1 MKWIKTGLKII
12 QENSSQRK
20 KQKQFG
26 LLLISFCC
34 IILVTLFYKNGVL
47 FELKQNLLIG
57 VLIILSLITLILP
70 KTFYPFLFVWFF
82 IGFILGEISSFFIL
96 GFLYYCC
103 ISPITFFLR
112 LKNKK
117 EENQGWVDKEN
128 IIDYKKL
135 S

>member
-1 MKWIKTGLKII
+1 MKWIKIGLKTV

-26 LLLISFCC
+26 LLLVSLICVILMISF
-34 IILVTLFYKNGVL
+34 YKKGVL
-47 FELKQNLLIG
+47 FEFQQNFLIG
-57 VLIILSLITLILP
+57 ALVVLSLITFILP
-70 KTFYPFLFVWFF
+70 KTFYPFLLVWLFV
-82 IGFILGEISSFFIL
+82 GFVIGEISSFFIL

-112 LKNKK
+112 LKNK
-117 EENQGWVDKEN
+117 EEGNQGWVDKQN